1 MQHIVWWSQ
10 GRLQGKQKCGLQYV
24 KMAIFC
30 TCGSNNW
37 ETAEDRWVHSAR
49 GLAST
54 ELSFHSCN
62 VLCDCHRS
70 VSRGNKNVVKIE
82 IFGLTHWLKHRI
94 TRKLLKIVYAA
105 TGLASIELSFHPC
118 NILRDNRRGVSRVNK
133 NVGCGTWKRRFFCTC
148 GSNNW
153 ETVQDRWVHAARG
166 LTSTDATELSFDSCN
181 VSRDC
186 RRGVHRTNKKW
197 RPGYVKTTIF
207 CNFGSNN
214 WETVVDSWYTKCAV
228 YSECEG
234 LRTSN
239 LVDGRYLDL
248 RKWPY

>member
-82 IFGLTHWLKHRI
+82 IFGLTNWLKHRI
-94 TRKLLKIVYAA
+94 TRKLLKTDRYMLQWVWQALNCLSIHA
-105 TGLASIELSFHPC
+105 TYCVIIAGASPGETKMWAVVC
-118 NILRDNRRGVSRVNK
+118 ENGN
-133 NVGCGTWKRRFFCTC
+133 FFAIAVRITGNC
-148 GSNNW
+148 
-153 ETVQDRWVHAARG
+153 
-166 LTSTDATELSFDSCN
+166 
-181 VSRDC
+181 
-186 RRGVHRTNKKW
+186 W
-197 RPGYVKTTIF
+197 R
-207 CNFGSNN
+207 
-214 WETVVDSWYTKCAV
+214 
-228 YSECEG
+228 
-234 LRTSN
+234 
-239 LVDGRYLDL
+239 
-248 RKWPY
+248 